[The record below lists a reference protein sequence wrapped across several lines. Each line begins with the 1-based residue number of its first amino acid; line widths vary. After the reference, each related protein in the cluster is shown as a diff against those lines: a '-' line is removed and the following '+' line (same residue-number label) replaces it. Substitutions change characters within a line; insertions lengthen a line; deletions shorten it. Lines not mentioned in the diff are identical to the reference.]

1 MARIVDLSHEIFEDM
16 PSLIKGT
23 PVKTWMLH
31 THDKPQIWD
40 KDLPPTEWHRLQ
52 KNGAEPYMSHD
63 TMMLLLSDHVG
74 THVDAPSHTCPR
86 TKPYGETIDEIPL
99 ETLWMVD
106 AVLLDMRYKKRHEPI
121 MISDFE
127 KAEKAAGIDIAKGMM
142 VIVNT
147 GNYVNFEEDPMEYIQ
162 RRIHLTAESAG
173 WLASKKI
180 VAYGMDSVNFD
191 THGLPDVSE
200 QREMHSLTVM
210 GHPVHETLL
219 CQNGILHVEGLN
231 LKNIEATGKSSFKF
245 CALPLKIR
253 GGSGSPVRAIA
264 IID

>member
-1 MARIVDLSHEIFEDM
+1 MPAIVDLSHEIFEDM
-16 PSLIKGT
+16 PSLIKGA

-40 KDLPPTEWHRLQ
+40 KGLPPTEWHQLQ
-52 KNGAEPYMSHD
+52 KDGKEPFMSHD

-86 TKPYGETIDEIPL
+86 TKPHGETIDEIPL
-99 ETLWMVD
+99 ERLWMLD
-106 AVLLDMRYKKRHEPI
+106 AVLLDMKYKKKHDPI
-121 MISDFE
+121 LVTDFE
-127 KAEKAAGIDIAKGMM
+127 KAEEEAGVEVKPGTM

-147 GNYVNFEEDPMEYIQ
+147 GNYVNFDKNPVEYIQ
-162 RRIHLTAESAG
+162 MRIHLTQESAD
-173 WLASKKI
+173 WLVSKKI
-180 VAYGMDSVNFD
+180 TAFGMDSVNFD

-200 QREMHSLTVM
+200 QRRMHSLTVV

-231 LKNIEATGKSSFKF
+231 LRDLEETGKTRFKF

-264 IID
+264 IVD